1 MKRAC
6 NPRLTASGMT
16 LLELLVVVA
25 VFAIAV
31 SMAIPAWGVARRKQ
45 ALETASESITQALIT
60 ARWMAMTSGQYR
72 SVDLGDPERLRI
84 RDLAG
89 NVLLSRDLGPYSVT
103 LGSDLPSESPS
114 FDFDSRG
121 FVFPSLSVPIT
132 LTASG
137 GATRILVISPLGK
150 IARH

>member
-1 MKRAC
+1 
-6 NPRLTASGMT
+6 MT
-16 LLELLVVVA
+16 LLELLAAVA
-25 VFAIAV
+25 VFAVAV
-31 SMAIPAWGVARRKQ
+31 SMAIPAWGVARRNQ

-72 SVDLGDPERLRI
+72 SVDLGDPERLRV

-89 NVLLSRDLGPYSVT
+89 NVLLSRDLGSYSVT

-121 FVFPSLSVPIT
+121 FVSPPLSVPIT
-132 LTASG
+132 LTTRD